1 MVDAGAD
8 VNAVV
13 FRENGER
20 VTALDIA
27 EAYTGE
33 TSRPTTTS
41 QQPPCVGW
49 LEAVL
54 RNTCPLRSPSA
65 EGCWLAES

>member
-1 MVDAGAD
+1 MVDAGVD

-27 EAYTGE
+27 EAYTGGDKPSDNHIA
-33 TSRPTTTS
+33 TA
-41 QQPPCVGW
+41 
-49 LEAVL
+49 AV
-54 RNTCPLRSPSA
+54 R
-65 EGCWLAES
+65 GLA